1 MDNGIGQWATKHA
14 IIDTHRTALVD
25 SRRSVTYAEFDAR
38 TTAVARALRESGVG
52 VGDRVAILSLN
63 SIEYLEVIFAVAKLG
78 AISVPLNFRL
88 SARELAYMLGD
99 AGVAAYVFD
108 SRLGELAVDSVVEHD
123 VPVSLPISIGSLD
136 DGLQQSLAGATGA
149 PVREFSELGVE
160 SSEPWEGD
168 VEADA
173 VALILYTSGTTGNP
187 KGAMI
192 THDNLRANA
201 VHSAFMGSGI
211 GRYDATITVTPLFH
225 VGGLCVHTLS
235 LLYYGGKVVIQEKWD
250 ARAFVEAME
259 REGVTLQFLVPAMW
273 LEVTRLSGLDGYDL
287 SAMRYAVSGGAP
299 CPVTVI
305 EALQGFGWLF
315 LEGFGM
321 TETTANTLV
330 LDAESATIKRGSVGL
345 PLMHVDA
352 RVGGPKDE
360 ELPVG
365 EVGELLL
372 RGPNIAKGYWDLEE
386 ATADAWRNDW
396 FHSGDLCKVDED
408 GYFYIVDR
416 KKDMVI
422 SGGENVYPA
431 EVEQV
436 LHRHE
441 GIQDVAVIG
450 VPHEKWGETVVAV
463 VTENPGASLDEA
475 QVIDFCRANLA
486 HYKCPTKVV
495 VVDELPRTATGKLLK
510 RDLRQRFGGN
520 ESAVSR

>member
-25 SRRSVTYAEFDAR
+25 DRRSVTYAEFDAR
-38 TTAVARALRESGVG
+38 TTAVARALRENGVG
-52 VGDRVAILSLN
+52 EGDRVALLSLN

-78 AISVPLNFRL
+78 AITVPLNFRL
-88 SARELAYMLGD
+88 AARELAYILRD
-99 AGVAAYVFD
+99 ASVTAYVFD
-108 SRLGELAVDSVVEHD
+108 SRLGELAVGSVVDHD
-123 VPVSLPISIGSLD
+123 VDMALPVSIGELEH
-136 DGLQQSLAGATGA
+136 GLRQRLEGATGG
-149 PVREFSELGVE
+149 PVREFATLGVD
-160 SSEPWEGD
+160 SPEPWEGEVD
-168 VEADA
+168 GDT

-250 ARAFVEAME
+250 ARSFVEAME
-259 REGVTLQFLVPAMW
+259 KEKVTLQFLVPAMW
-273 LEVTRLSGLDGYDL
+273 LEVTRMSDLANFDL

-299 CPVTVI
+299 CPVTVM
-305 EALQGFGWLF
+305 EALQGLGWLF

-330 LDAESATIKRGSVGL
+330 LDAESATSKRGSVGL

-352 RVGGPKDE
+352 RVGGPGDE

-365 EVGELLL
+365 EIGELLL
-372 RGPNIAKGYWDLEE
+372 RGPNIAMGYWGRDE
-386 ATADAWRNDW
+386 ATAESWRNGW
-396 FHSGDLCKVDED
+396 FHSGDLCRVDED

-431 EVEQV
+431 EVEQI

-441 GIQDVAVIG
+441 GVQDVAVIG

-463 VTENPGASLDEA
+463 VTERPGADLDEA
-475 QVIDFCRANLA
+475 QVIEFCRAHLA
-486 HYKCPTKVV
+486 HYKCPTKIV

-510 RDLRQRFGGN
+510 RDLRQRFGGT
-520 ESAVSR
+520 ESAVTR

>member
-25 SRRSVTYAEFDAR
+25 DRRSVTYAEFDAR
-38 TTAVARALRESGVG
+38 TTAVARALREEGVG
-52 VGDRVAILSLN
+52 AGDRVALLSLN
-63 SIEYLEVIFAVAKLG
+63 SIEYLELVFAVAKLG
-78 AISVPLNFRL
+78 AVTVPLNFRL
-88 SARELAYMLGD
+88 SARELAYMLKD
-99 AGVAAYVFD
+99 AGVTAYVFD
-108 SRLGELAVDSVVEHD
+108 SRLGGLAVDSVVEHD
-123 VPVSLPISIGSLD
+123 VPLALPISIGPLD
-136 DGLQQSLAGATGA
+136 EGLQQRLAQTTGTSI
-149 PVREFSELGVE
+149 REFGAFGVE
-160 SSEPWEGD
+160 SAEPWGGEVDGGS
-168 VEADA
+168 

-192 THDNLRANA
+192 THDNLRSNA

-235 LLYYGGKVVIQEKWD
+235 LLYFGGKVVIREKWD
-250 ARAFVEAME
+250 AREFVETME
-259 REGVTLQFLVPAMW
+259 REKATLQFLVPAMW
-273 LEVTRLSGLDGYDL
+273 LEVTRLSGLDEYDL
-287 SAMRYAVSGGAP
+287 SSMRYAVSGGAP

-305 EALQGFGWLF
+305 EKLQGLGWLF

-321 TETTANTLV
+321 TETTANSLV
-330 LDAESATIKRGSVGL
+330 LDAESATSKRGSVGL

-352 RVGGPKDE
+352 RVGGPNDE
-360 ELPVG
+360 DAPVG
-365 EVGELLL
+365 EIGELLF
-372 RGPNIAKGYWDLEE
+372 RGPSIAKGYWGLPE
-386 ATADAWRNDW
+386 ATAEAWRGGW
-396 FHSGDLCKVDED
+396 FHSGDLARVDED

-441 GIQDVAVIG
+441 GIRDVAVIG
-450 VPHEKWGETVVAV
+450 VPHDKWGETVVAV
-463 VTENPGASLDEA
+463 VTESPGAALSQDE
-475 QVIDFCRANLA
+475 VIAFCRANLA
-486 HYKCPTKVV
+486 HYKCPTKVI

-510 RDLRQRFGGN
+510 RDLRQRYGGTD
-520 ESAVSR
+520 SAVSR